1 MILNRPLLGNF
12 ASKQPVPKTNKASA
26 PINDEIPET
35 KEIEEKTF
43 FQKYW
48 YMILGAGFLF
58 LSMAA
63 GEPPAAPAGAA
74 RS

>member
-1 MILNRPLLGNF
+1 MLGNF
-12 ASKQPVPKTNKASA
+12 ASKQSPPKTNKAKA
-26 PINDEIPET
+26 AINDQIPDT

-58 LSMAA
+58 MSMAA
-63 GEPPAAPAGAA
+63 GEPPGPPGTAPASAGST
-74 RS
+74 RN